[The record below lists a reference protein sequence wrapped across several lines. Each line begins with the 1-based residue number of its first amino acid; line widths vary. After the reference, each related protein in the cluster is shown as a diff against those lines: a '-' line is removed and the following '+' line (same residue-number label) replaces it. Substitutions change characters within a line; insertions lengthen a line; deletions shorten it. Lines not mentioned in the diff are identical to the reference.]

1 MVDLSTLDI
10 SLIILFFAIT
20 LFIGIYVSKQ
30 SGKSSAEYF
39 LSGRS
44 MPWWLLG
51 VSMVATTF
59 STDTPNL
66 VTDIVR
72 NNGVSGNWVWWA
84 FLITGLLTVFVYA
97 KLWRKSKVNTD
108 IEFYELRYGGAP
120 ARFLRSFRAVYL
132 GIIFNILAMAGV
144 TLAAIKIGS
153 VMLGLEPIETVLYA
167 GVITVIFSALGGFK
181 GVVYTDFILFFTAM
195 AGAIGAA
202 YYLVGLPEI
211 GGLES
216 LLQHENVADKLN
228 ILPDFSNTEA
238 LITLLIIPLAVQW
251 WSSWYPGAEPGGG
264 GYIAQRMLAAKDEN
278 HAIGATFFFNIMH
291 YALRPWP
298 WIIVALASLVLFPFD
313 STSEMETATSL
324 FNSQSI
330 QEELKVL
337 NNTSSI
343 EYSEA
348 QKIRMQELKQ
358 IKATSLGASS
368 ILDEFPKVTIDKIGH
383 DLGYSAMLT
392 KLPSGLLGLV
402 LASLL
407 AAYMSTISTHLNW
420 GSSYIVNDFY
430 KQQINKNATEKRLVA
445 VGRISTVLLMVF
457 SALFALVLQNALQL
471 FDIIL
476 MFGAG
481 TGLIFILRW
490 FWWRINAWSEIS
502 AMFISGFVSILI
514 TFTSLGETLFGNDG
528 LMPSWAKFPFI
539 VLVTSIV
546 WIAVTYLTQ
555 PESKEVLQ
563 QFYKKI
569 QPGGPGWHKVVNE
582 ARAENIEVVDSNE
595 GWSVPSGII
604 AMLVGCVLIYS
615 VMFATGHFI
624 YGEYTSAL
632 ALSGLAIASAIIL
645 IRLWKKIKANIL

>member
-1 MVDLSTLDI
+1 MVDLSTFDI
-10 SLIILFFAIT
+10 SLIILFFVIT

-30 SGKSSAEYF
+30 SGKSSSEYF

-72 NNGVSGNWVWWA
+72 TNGVSGNWVWWA

-108 IEFYELRYGGAP
+108 IEFYELRYGGKP
-120 ARFLRSFRAVYL
+120 ARFLRSFRAIYL

-153 VMLGLEPIETVLYA
+153 IMLGLQPWETVVYA
-167 GVITVIFSALGGFK
+167 GAITVAFSALGGFK

-211 GGLES
+211 GGLEA
-216 LLQHENVADKLN
+216 LLQHENVVDKLN

-298 WIIVALASLVLFPFD
+298 WIVVALASLVVFPD
-313 STSEMETATSL
+313 L
-324 FNSQSI
+324 VSI
-330 QEELKVL
+330 H
-337 NNTSSI
+337 
-343 EYSEA
+343 EA
-348 QKIRMQELKQ
+348 
-358 IKATSLGASS
+358 
-368 ILDEFPKVTIDKIGH
+368 FPNVAEDKLGH
-383 DLGYSAMLT
+383 DLAYSAMLT

-402 LASLL
+402 LASLV

-430 KQQINKNATEKRLVA
+430 KQQINKNASEKQLVA
-445 VGRISTVLLMVF
+445 VGRMSTVLLMVF

-502 AMFISGFVSILI
+502 AMFISGIVSMLI
-514 TFTSLGETLFGNDG
+514 AFTSLGEILFGDG
-528 LMPSWAKFPFI
+528 ALMPSWAKFPFI

-546 WIAVTYLTQ
+546 WIIVTYITQ
-555 PESKEVLQ
+555 AESKEILQ

-569 QPGGPGWHKVVNE
+569 QPGGPGWSKVVNE
-582 ARAENIEVVDSNE
+582 ARDENIEVIDSNE
-595 GWSVPSGII
+595 GWSVPSGIL

-624 YGEYTSAL
+624 YGEYRSAL
-632 ALSGLAIASAIIL
+632 ALSGVALISTYIL
-645 IRLWKKIKANIL
+645 TKLWKKIKTSIL

>member
-1 MVDLSTLDI
+1 MLTLTFLKFLRIYKMIDLSTIDYI
-10 SLIILFFAIT
+10 LIVSFFAIT

-120 ARFLRSFRAVYL
+120 AKFLRGFRAIYL

-144 TLAAIKIGS
+144 TLAAIKIGGI
-153 VMLGLEPIETVLYA
+153 MLGLQPWETVVYA
-167 GVITVIFSALGGFK
+167 GIITVIFSALGGFK

-195 AGAIGAA
+195 AGALGAA
-202 YYLVGLPEI
+202 YYLVGLPEV
-211 GGLES
+211 GGLDA
-216 LLQHENVADKLN
+216 LLKHENVVDKLS
-228 ILPDFSNTEA
+228 ILPDFSDKEA

-264 GYIAQRMLAAKDEN
+264 GYIAQRMLAAKNEN

-298 WIIVALASLVLFPFD
+298 WIIVALASLVIFPD
-313 STSEMETATSL
+313 LA
-324 FNSQSI
+324 SI
-330 QEELKVL
+330 QE
-337 NNTSSI
+337 
-343 EYSEA
+343 A
-348 QKIRMQELKQ
+348 
-358 IKATSLGASS
+358 
-368 ILDEFPKVTIDKIGH
+368 FPNVAEDKLGH
-383 DLGYSAMLT
+383 DLAYSAMLT
-392 KLPSGLLGLV
+392 KLPHGLLGLV
-402 LASLL
+402 LASLV

-420 GSSYIVNDFY
+420 GASYIVNDFY
-430 KQQINKNATEKRLVA
+430 KQQINKDASEKELVSI
-445 VGRISTVLLMVF
+445 GRISTVLLMVF

-502 AMFISGFVSILI
+502 AMFVSGIVSVLLN
-514 TFTSLGETLFGNDG
+514 FTSLGDYYFGDEG
-528 LMPSWAKFPFI
+528 LMPSYAKFPMV
-539 VLVTSIV
+539 VLITTIV
-546 WIAVTYLTQ
+546 WVIVTFLTQ
-555 PESKEVLQ
+555 AESKEVLQ
-563 QFYKKI
+563 NFYKKI
-569 QPGGPGWHKVVNE
+569 QPGGPGWNKVIDD
-582 ARAENIEVVDSNE
+582 AKTENIELVDTKE

-615 VMFATGHFI
+615 VMFATGNFI
-624 YGEYTSAL
+624 YGNYTKGLVLTGVVILSGF
-632 ALSGLAIASAIIL
+632 ALSK
-645 IRLWKKIKANIL
+645 LWRKIKATIL